1 MKINLRI
8 ITVTLLFFG
17 NILAQGEWSER
28 AALPEHRVGH
38 AAVVVDSIIYLI
50 GGKGGQ
56 QHHSS
61 DEFWS
66 YNPET
71 DTWNTDLP
79 SLNNP
84 RSSLTAAAM
93 GDTILVFGGRHM
105 SNIEEDVEQYIIGSE
120 SWEVVGTMPE
130 PRMGLGS
137 AVIDGKVYLFG
148 GKTSAGMFALPTDQV
163 DVFDPFMDEWTEGPS
178 LNQARTDFGS
188 SSMENTI
195 ICAGGSSVDPLS
207 DVEILEDQTAWT
219 EIAPL
224 DEPRSNTSAVFLD
237 GQFVLL
243 GGYTSEGLSQ
253 SNLILV
259 GDLWEEFP
267 EMLLPRYDHTSV
279 ELDGKIY
286 VMGGRSGQQPMDSH
300 ERYMPTAS
308 VNEEFDSMPKSFEVT
323 GPYPN
328 PFNSTFAFAIHLP
341 SDALGNLSM
350 KLIDVRGLLV
360 YEGNLYGTG
369 NGDIIRIDMEQLQLG
384 FLSSG
389 IYILQLQWSD
399 TKTTILSTAR
409 RIVYLK

>member
-8 ITVTLLFFG
+8 ITVTLLCFG
-17 NILAQGEWSER
+17 SILARGEWSELAPLPERR
-28 AALPEHRVGH
+28 AAH
-38 AAVVVDSIIYLI
+38 AAVVVDSLIYII
-50 GGKGGQ
+50 GGQGGQ

-79 SLNNP
+79 PLNNP
-84 RSSLTAAAM
+84 RSSLTAVVM

-105 SNIEEDVEQYIIGSE
+105 SNIEDVVERYVIGAA
-120 SWEVVGTMPE
+120 SWEEIGNMPE
-130 PRMGLGS
+130 PRLGLGS

-148 GKTSAGMFALPTDQV
+148 GKTSTGMFVLPTDQV
-163 DVFDPFMDEWTEGPS
+163 DVFDPLMNEWTEGPP
-178 LNQARTDFGS
+178 LNQARTDFGN

-224 DEPRSNTSAVFLD
+224 DEPRSNSSAVFLD

-253 SNLILV
+253 YNLILV
-259 GDLWEEFP
+259 DDQWEEFP

-279 ELDGKIY
+279 ELEGNIY
-286 VMGGRSGQQPMDSH
+286 VMGGRSGQHPMDSH
-300 ERYMPTAS
+300 EYYMPTAS
-308 VNEEFDSMPKSFEVT
+308 VNEELDAMPKSFEVA

-328 PFNSTFAFAIHLP
+328 PFNSTFAFSIHLP

-369 NGDIIRIDMEQLQLG
+369 NGDIIRIDMERLQLG
-384 FLSSG
+384 SLSSG